1 MSHPAIGLLRR
12 ESDQEEIGAKCWE
25 IQAIDAERQ
34 DFGGDRKLAAG
45 FLALF
50 WEQ

>member
-1 MSHPAIGLLRR
+1 M
-12 ESDQEEIGAKCWE
+12 
-25 IQAIDAERQ
+25 DAERQ

-50 WEQ
+50 LGKGQRES